1 MNPGGENQTES
12 DEEPEEEAEKAYREA
27 AMEWVL
33 ETLEWVHRGEQGPT
47 NFGIGWGQNHR
58 WGKDDEQGKVDKL
71 EQGTEAKLRHKRS
84 RYRANS
90 GKKVQGTE
98 ANSGTKDQGTE
109 TNSGNKS
116 SRYRS

>member
-1 MNPGGENQTES
+1 MKNPGGENQTES

-27 AMEWVL
+27 AMNSTE
-33 ETLEWVHRGEQGPT
+33 EWVHRGEQGPT

-71 EQGTEAKLRHKRS
+71 EQGTEANSGTKDQGTE
-84 RYRANS
+84 ANS

-98 ANSGTKDQGTE
+98 AN
-109 TNSGNKS
+109 
-116 SRYRS
+116 